1 MTTTTTTARPRGARQ
16 LSLAWI
22 APALLAVA
30 ALVIVVM
37 LSMGTLGRDSV
48 TIVNHTGAP
57 VTLRV
62 AGKDGGGWLGL
73 GTVDPHGRDKI
84 EAVIDQGSVW
94 RFDLSVGPD
103 HVGEITRTEDQ
114 LRASGFTL
122 TIPKGAVDHLSERR
136 RSL

>member
-37 LSMGTLGRDSV
+37 LSMGSPGRDSV
-48 TIVNHTGAP
+48 TFVNRTGAP
-57 VTLRV
+57 VTLSV
-62 AGKDGGGWLGL
+62 TGGDGGGWLGL
-73 GTVDPHGRDKI
+73 GTIDPNSRSKI
-84 EAVIDQGSVW
+84 EAVIDQGAVW

-103 HVGEITRTEDQ
+103 HIGEIQRTEDQ
-114 LRASGFTL
+114 LRAAGWKV
-122 TIPKGAVDHLSERR
+122 TIPKDAVDHLDEPR